1 MDRITELLGRITDLS
16 TEELVELQELIVSEF
31 EAVSEQDL
39 TREVAEQMSSLGS
52 AAEAL
57 RSEGS
62 RREAESA
69 ELAATRDSVAALING
84 SPDASKDDEDA
95 PDEEDEDAD
104 KKKAKEKESE
114 KELPDPSAELS
125 VATEETVSVSE
136 TPETVTEIETTPA
149 VTNFT
154 NVTVDVDAIAKAV
167 VAELASV
174 SASEAELAT
183 ADGEPEVFDSATDEV
198 EVEVEAEEVPEVVVE
213 EEIPALEVVE
223 EVPAV
228 EEVEEVEPVVSEE
241 EVDVQEEFTSEVP
254 NTEED
259 SEETVTAAANTDG
272 LEIEVPSDRRPLEIK
287 SEKAPVTITA
297 GADIPGFAPGSEL
310 PNLRAVAQGLLDRK
324 RGMGRTSGG
333 DGEQHLVASF
343 STTFPEAR
351 TLVSNDFDGN
361 STKISNVISEP
372 ALVAAGGL
380 CAPVEVS
387 YDIFGLGELGRPVRD
402 SLAVFS
408 ADRGGIRF
416 VTPPTLSYLDGA
428 VSLWTLQDDIDAA
441 SPEAPNPVKPCIRVA
456 CGTEVTVY
464 TDAIPLCLVFGN
476 LGARAYPELVE
487 RHIELGMISHARY
500 AETRLLTRIGAL
512 STAVTS
518 ASQLGAARD
527 IFVAVEQAAAGYRNR
542 HRMSPDARLRV
553 IFPEWFKNALRADL
567 TKQIPG
573 DGDATTFAL
582 AEATIN
588 SWFAIRGIEVTWTLD
603 GESGQI
609 LGSQAAGALNS
620 FPTDVVW
627 YLFAE
632 GTFLFLDGGTLDL
645 GIVRDSTLNG
655 TNDYKIFLET
665 FEGLAKVGIE
675 SLKVTTQLRI
685 AGASASTVNTIS

>member
-16 TEELVELQELIVSEF
+16 TEELVELQEQIVSEF

-39 TREVAEQMSSLGS
+39 TREVADQMSALGN

-57 RSEGS
+57 RGESS
-62 RREAESA
+62 RREAEVA

-84 SPDASKDDEDA
+84 SPEASDDVEEE
-95 PDEEDEDAD
+95 PVVEEEDEDD
-104 KKKAKEKESE
+104 KKKKAKEKESE
-114 KELPDPSAELS
+114 EELPVPSAELS
-125 VATEETVSVSE
+125 VAGEASVSE
-136 TPETVTEIETTPA
+136 TPEVVEPVVNVVTEF
-149 VTNFT
+149 N
-154 NVTVDVDAIAKAV
+154 TVGIDVNAIAKAV
-167 VAELASV
+167 AAELASV
-174 SASEAELAT
+174 NTPEAELAT
-183 ADGEPEVFDSATDEV
+183 EPEVFDSAEV
-198 EVEVEAEEVPEVVVE
+198 VVEEEAEEVPEV
-213 EEIPALEVVE
+213 
-223 EVPAV
+223 AV
-228 EEVEEVEPVVSEE
+228 EVEVEPVVSEE
-241 EVDVQEEFTSEVP
+241 EVDVQEEFTNEVP

-259 SEETVTAAANTDG
+259 SEETVTAAANTEG
-272 LEIEVPSDRRPLEIK
+272 LDIEVPSDRRPLDIK
-287 SEKAPVTITA
+287 SEKTPVTITA
-297 GADIPGFAPGSEL
+297 GADIPGFAPGAEL
-310 PNLRAVAQGLLDRK
+310 PNLRAVAQGLLARK

-343 STTFPEAR
+343 NTTFPEDR

-361 STKISNVISEP
+361 STKVSNVISES

-387 YDIFGLGELGRPVRD
+387 WDIFGLGELGRPVRD

-441 SPEAPNPVKPCIRVA
+441 TPDLPNPVKPCIRVA

-487 RHIELGMISHARY
+487 RHLELGMISHARF

-527 IFVAVEQAAAGYRNR
+527 IFVAVEQAAAAYRNR

-573 DGDATTFAL
+573 DGDGTTFAL
-582 AEATIN
+582 ADSTVN

-603 GESGQI
+603 GETGQI

-620 FPTDVVW
+620 FPTNVVW

-675 SLKVTTQLRI
+675 SLKVTTELKI
-685 AGASASTVNTIS
+685 AGASAATINTIS

>member
-39 TREVAEQMSSLGS
+39 TREVVDQMSALGN

-57 RSEGS
+57 RGETS
-62 RREAESA
+62 RRESEAA

-84 SPDASKDDEDA
+84 SPEASEDEEA
-95 PDEEDEDAD
+95 PVDEEEDEDD
-104 KKKAKEKESE
+104 DKKKKAKEKETPE
-114 KELPDPSAELS
+114 ELPAPSAELS
-125 VATEETVSVSE
+125 VASEETVSVSE
-136 TPETVTEIETTPA
+136 TPEATAPVAPA
-149 VTNFT
+149 SEFT
-154 NVTVDVDAIAKAV
+154 IDVDAIAKAV
-167 VAELASV
+167 AAQLATA
-174 SASEAELAT
+174 SAPEAELAT
-183 ADGEPEVFDSATDEV
+183 EGEPDVFDSATDEV
-198 EVEVEAEEVPEVVVE
+198 EAEVETEVEEVPEEVVEEEVPTPEAAEEVVEVEAEEVEDVVV
-213 EEIPALEVVE
+213 
-223 EVPAV
+223 
-228 EEVEEVEPVVSEE
+228 PVVSEE

-297 GADIPGFAPGSEL
+297 GADIPGFAPGTEL
-310 PNLRAVAQGLLDRK
+310 PNIRAVAQGLIDRK

-343 STTFPEAR
+343 NTTFPENR
-351 TLVSNDFDGN
+351 TLVSNDFEGN

-441 SPEAPNPVKPCIRVA
+441 SADAPNPVKPCIRVA

-527 IFVAVEQAAAGYRNR
+527 IFVAVEQAAAAYRNR

-573 DGDATTFAL
+573 DGDGATFAL
-582 AEATIN
+582 ADATIN

-620 FPTDVVW
+620 FPTNVIW

-665 FEGLAKVGIE
+665 FEGVAKVGIE
-675 SLKVTTQLRI
+675 SLKITTQLKI
-685 AGASASTVNTIS
+685 AGASAATVNTIS